1 MKLIFITIISYYVL
15 LNFYLFSALNNK
27 NISLGI
33 DELENKGFVSLKG
46 KRVGL
51 ITNQTGVNS
60 KGVKTRSILFNSKHV
75 NLVSLF
81 TPEHGLDG
89 DELAGKWVS
98 SRVDSLTG
106 LKAYSLYGKTRKP
119 DLTML
124 NGIDVLVFDIQD
136 VGVRCYTSVSYTHLR
151 AHETDS

>member
-1 MKLIFITIISYYVL
+1 MKLIFITIISYHVL

-60 KGVKTRSILFNSKHV
+60 KGVKTL
-75 NLVSLF
+75 SLI
-81 TPEHGLDG
+81 H
-89 DELAGKWVS
+89 
-98 SRVDSLTG
+98 
-106 LKAYSLYGKTRKP
+106 
-119 DLTML
+119 
-124 NGIDVLVFDIQD
+124 I
-136 VGVRCYTSVSYTHLR
+136 
-151 AHETDS
+151 